1 MNVLATCTTPDDV
14 DGARIDAW
22 VMTRFG
28 FASRKRVRK
37 KLKAGEILL
46 DGKPVETSR
55 RLKPNQQIAILEGAT
70 PHPVYEL
77 PLTVHWADEHLAV
90 IDKPP
95 GLPVSGN
102 RHRCVA
108 HALPFNLPP
117 SPELDRLVVPTPAHR
132 LDVRTAGLLLV
143 PRSHRAQVGLGR
155 AFEHRR
161 IKKRYRTLVAGRL
174 QDGSSEA
181 PIDGRPAST
190 SWRVVEHTPSLHVG
204 CVTTLD
210 AFPTTGRT
218 HQVRI
223 HLAQAGAAVLGD
235 DLHGTPPIMKGM
247 GLFLFAAELH
257 LDHPVTGDPLHFELP
272 EPPKFGSYRRR
283 EARRVS
289 AKGGLAG
296 EGVGVPLREEDQQ
309 DP

>member
-1 MNVLATCTTPDDV
+1 M
-14 DGARIDAW
+14 R
-22 VMTRFG
+22 RFG

-46 DGKPVETSR
+46 DGRPVETSR
-55 RLKPNQQIAILEGAT
+55 RLRPGQRIDILPGAT

-77 PLTVHWADEHLAV
+77 PLPIHWADEHLAV

-117 SPELDRLVVPTPAHR
+117 STELDRLVVPTPAHR

-143 PRSHRAQVGLGR
+143 ARSHRAQVGLGR
-155 AFEHRR
+155 AFENRTIR
-161 IKKRYRTLVAGRL
+161 KRYRALVAGRL
-174 QDGSSEA
+174 QDGASAE
-181 PIDGRPAST
+181 PIEGREAST
-190 SWRVVEHTPSLHVG
+190 RWTAVEHTSSLHVG
-204 CVTTLD
+204 CVTTVD
-210 AFPTTGRT
+210 AFPSTGRT
-218 HQVRI
+218 HQIRI
-223 HLAQAGAAVLGD
+223 HLAQAGAPVLGD
-235 DLHGTPPIMKGM
+235 DLHGRPPILRGM
-247 GLFLFAAELH
+247 GLFLFAAELG
-257 LDHPVTGDPLHFELP
+257 LDHPVTGEPLHFELP

-283 EARRVS
+283 EQRRS
-289 AKGGLAG
+289 GAQRGPLH
-296 EGVGVPLREEDQQ
+296 EPVGVLPGEEDQH